1 MMTAEPRLIALREHP
16 RAAAGIRRAKA
27 HGGLAGFLFVAAGGW
42 LHKGVLADVLLHALA
57 GGIAGYFLVW
67 GAAVAVW
74 RQLLHAEA
82 AAVVARAAERNRAA
96 AAEPVE

>member
-1 MMTAEPRLIALREHP
+1 MTTAEPRLISLREHP
-16 RAAAGIRRAKA
+16 RASTGIRRAKA
-27 HGGLAGFLFVAAGGW
+27 YGGLAGFLLVAAGGW
-42 LHKGVLADVLLHALA
+42 LHHGVVADVLLHALA

-82 AAVVARAAERNRAA
+82 AAVVARAAERRRVAVA
-96 AAEPVE
+96 PAE